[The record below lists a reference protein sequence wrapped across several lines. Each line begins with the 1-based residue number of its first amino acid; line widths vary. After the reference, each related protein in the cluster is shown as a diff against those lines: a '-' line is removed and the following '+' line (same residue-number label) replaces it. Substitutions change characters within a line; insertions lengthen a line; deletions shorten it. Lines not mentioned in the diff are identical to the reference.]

1 MRLPRPLRRLLDPHT
16 GLITGVKAAL
26 RAGDQQGIAR
36 TVSRYR
42 RPLRLTRSVADGLT
56 RVLVGRL
63 GDSVSH
69 DEASE
74 SLEKMASELP
84 PQSLHSTTWS
94 ALENLSRTVG
104 CFSAS
109 LAFTHRAHLAIENEK
124 SRPRLVLSAIHRRE
138 LDLAIE
144 HFRHY
149 WTWEDD
155 WFDIAHYIWVWSGGL
170 SGVKAFDVEPE
181 WVDRLRDRPVT
192 ILGPAETHLTTKN
205 LPDSSLV
212 ARVIMQDVVSWDSA
226 SDPLGGQCDLAYAS
240 RETRNW
246 LRETDSWNHLTD
258 FAVTSLRVDE
268 GSELGASQVPLRRAH
283 DPRRLMLGGSSPNM
297 IPLMAWD
304 VMRVPG
310 VRLTM
315 GGTTF
320 FASQEAYTAGN
331 RRFKHTSGRVT
342 DATGSTGELFERC
355 PTFARHNVL
364 ENLTL
369 MANWVSSGAVS
380 ADRPM
385 ARVTAL
391 SPEDYMAELD
401 DLYGRDRR

>member
-16 GLITGVKAAL
+16 GLITGVKSAL
-26 RAGDQQGIAR
+26 RASNQEGIAR
-36 TVSRYR
+36 TVARYR
-42 RPLRLTRSVADGLT
+42 RPLKLSGSEADDLTRI
-56 RVLVGRL
+56 LVGRL
-63 GDSVSH
+63 SDSVSH

-74 SLEKMASELP
+74 SLQTIASGLA

-94 ALENLSRTVG
+94 ALENLSRTIG

-109 LAFTHRAHLAIENEK
+109 LAFTQRAHLAIEKEK
-124 SRPRLVLSAIHRRE
+124 SRPRLVLSAIHRRD

-149 WTWEDD
+149 WTWDND
-155 WFDIAHYIWVWSGGL
+155 WFDIAHYIWVWSGGI
-170 SGVKAFDVEPE
+170 SGVKAFDLEPE
-181 WVDRLRDRPVT
+181 WAELLTNRPVT
-192 ILGPAETHLTTKN
+192 ILGPAETTLTKKN
-205 LPDSSLV
+205 LKKNSLV
-212 ARVIMQDVVSWDSA
+212 ARVIMQDVVSWDTA

-246 LRETDSWNHLTD
+246 LRETGSWDQLAD

-310 VRLTM
+310 VTLTM

-331 RRFKHTSGRVT
+331 RRFKHTSGRAT

-369 MANWVSSGAVS
+369 IANWVSQGAVS

-385 ARVTAL
+385 ARVAAL